1 GSVICDNDGISK
13 KKFSDFR
20 RPTGLLREDRLLPSS
35 SRVVCLDGGCCYVLA
50 LDAEVNENG
59 SIRPA
64 NGESQVSKRY
74 VFPEQIDLSRRLP
87 SYDALDPENILA
99 SCMPLLLLSH
109 HLYIA
114 LCSNFA
120 LSRARRVT
128 LYTGPVHS
136 TDPFEPWTHYGTQL
150 GPGISTELMLE

>member
-1 GSVICDNDGISK
+1 MEAFDQ
-13 KKFSDFR
+13 R
-20 RPTGLLREDRLLPSS
+20 TGP
-35 SRVVCLDGGCCYVLA
+35 
-50 LDAEVNENG
+50 
-59 SIRPA
+59 
-64 NGESQVSKRY
+64 QVSKRY
-74 VFPEQIDLSRRLP
+74 VFPEQTDLSRRLP

-99 SCMPLLLLSH
+99 SCIPLLLFSH
-109 HLYIA
+109 HFYIA

-150 GPGISTELMLE
+150 GPGISTELMLEQPDLKLSPEYIDGAMTAEICLEHG